1 MSRRKRKQEGDR
13 QHKLVLVLLFVV
25 VALFAVGGVVQGP
38 KIARI
43 VWSELGVRQ
52 VEEHAAV
59 FRQVGAEAGID
70 PALLAGICYVESR
83 GKVDAVSNKGAL
95 GLFQLMPS
103 AAADAARRLKTNPP
117 TREELLSQP
126 ALNAR
131 LAASHLAWL
140 QRNEGPDWERVLVA
154 YNAGRGR
161 LKQWLDE
168 AGGWERWKAQ
178 RQGRSETLHYAQ
190 SCLAFAARFRAR
202 ESFAPARPEVAEAAD
217 GAPGAFRR

>member
-43 VWSELGVRQ
+43 VWSEIGVRQ

-83 GKVDAVSNKGAL
+83 GKVDAVSNKGAM

-117 TREELLSQP
+117 TREELLSK
-126 ALNAR
+126 
-131 LAASHLAWL
+131 
-140 QRNEGPDWERVLVA
+140 V
-154 YNAGRGR
+154 
-161 LKQWLDE
+161 
-168 AGGWERWKAQ
+168 
-178 RQGRSETLHYAQ
+178 RSVKEYLSITIMSTC
-190 SCLAFAARFRAR
+190 SCFQDTFSNKRTR
-202 ESFAPARPEVAEAAD
+202 
-217 GAPGAFRR
+217 